1 MHWVQSKC
9 QRKLPAASVN
19 SPLSSKPPRTNDNM
33 QRETHTPLKPS
44 SGQSPSTETN
54 TSTHIKKNFRYGRY
68 KASQQRNTS
77 EAQARSQRRIS
88 TPSLLSTTCSQC
100 FDQATSKTLTQLIDL
115 IGLPVD
121 LQYRYCKLDLQ
132 LPVDLAVTTDR
143 STVPEPPY

>member
-1 MHWVQSKC
+1 MQSKC
-9 QRKLPAASVN
+9 QRKLPVSHVN
-19 SPLSSKPPRTNDNM
+19 SPLYNPTRTTTTM
-33 QRETHTPLKPS
+33 LRETHTPLKPS
-44 SGQSPSTETN
+44 SRQSPSTETN
-54 TSTHIKKNFRYGRY
+54 TSTHTHKKNFRYSRY
-68 KASQQRNTS
+68 RASQQRNTS

>member
-1 MHWVQSKC
+1 MQSKC
-9 QRKLPAASVN
+9 QRKLRAASVN
-19 SPLSSKPPRTNDNM
+19 SPLSSKPNLGLRQHATRNPNPF
-33 QRETHTPLKPS
+33 ETLLRAKPINGNKHLHT
-44 SGQSPSTETN
+44 
-54 TSTHIKKNFRYGRY
+54 HKKNFRYGRY

-77 EAQARSQRRIS
+77 EAQTRSQRRIS
-88 TPSLLSTTCSQC
+88 TPSLLSTTSSQC